1 MNDKEV
7 KIMWDKFEKFAGD
20 RGYAVRLPYDL
31 GFMDSRDGNVMIL
44 KGEKEAVIV
53 KRNEVTDAEY
63 KEVKSA

>member
-7 KIMWDKFEKFAGD
+7 KIMWDKFEKFAKD
-20 RGYAVRLPYDL
+20 RGFAVKIPYDL
-31 GFMDSRDGNVMIL
+31 GFMDSRNCNVMIL

>member
-1 MNDKEV
+1 MKNKET
-7 KIMWDKFEKFAGD
+7 KIMWDKFKKFAAA
-20 RGYAVRLPYDL
+20 RGFAVKTPYDL
-31 GFMDSRDGNVMIL
+31 GFMDSRNGNVMIL